1 MDKKELKQRTKL
13 FSLRIIK
20 LADSMLKPGGCA
32 KILTDRILRSGT
44 AVGANYRAACL
55 AKSDKD
61 FINKLKICEEEAD
74 ETVYWL
80 ELLAESNIIEPHL
93 LNSLQEE
100 AKQLTAILTASVKTK
115 KANMNQQ
122 Q

>member
-1 MDKKELKQRTKL
+1 MDKKGLKQRTKL

-20 LADSMLKPGGCA
+20 LADSMLKLDGCA
-32 KILTDRILRSGT
+32 KILADQILRSVT

-93 LNSLQEE
+93 LNSL
-100 AKQLTAILTASVKTK
+100 
-115 KANMNQQ
+115 
-122 Q
+122 